1 MDPQVASIRR
11 FVVWALI
18 WAITLTSLAG
28 LYMLFLWKSP
38 APAAADALPTPNP
51 VSTQVLAQPSVPL
64 AVSTEVTEAVQAP
77 ENIQYFPLIFNLA
90 NPAEPAAGQTP

>member
-18 WAITLTSLAG
+18 WAVTLTSLAG

-38 APAAADALPTPNP
+38 APAAADALPTPAP
-51 VSTQVLAQPSVPL
+51 VSAQVLTQAPVPL
-64 AVSTEVTEAVQAP
+64 AVPTQVTEVVEAQG
-77 ENIQYFPLIFNLA
+77 NTLYFPLIFNLA
-90 NPAEPAAGQTP
+90 NPPVQAAGQTP